1 MNEISSGTVAV
12 SSGQTSTGFRF
23 IQEGRLEVL
32 NGGMGEQIELADGGK
47 AIVSG
52 GGILYVCTVSA
63 GGTATVLK
71 GGYAENVTVEKDGI
85 YRVSSGGTANEC
97 LIKSGGTQF
106 VHLDGIAAD
115 SIIQNGGMLIVS
127 SRGISD
133 QASVQKGGTLDLLPN
148 ALAQSAV
155 ISGMVHVNGGV
166 LSSSIALDGG
176 EVQVMENGYAFS
188 VTIDSG
194 GSMNIFGGS
203 AGGITADSGG
213 CIVLCDG
220 ALSNT
225 TIKNS
230 GVLHVSGG
238 NTNRIAVRTGGKIN
252 LSGGMAN
259 SMTVHSGGSL
269 IVSSGA
275 TAMKVREN
283 GGYVE
288 ISDGAEVIFVSN
300 TISDLTLS
308 GASATVHSGTTANS
322 ATINAVGYLEV
333 FSGGTATEVLE
344 NGGYVSFEEGASVTF
359 ASNTISGLELAG
371 IATVHSGTTATKTT
385 VNAGGR
391 LEVFSGGTVN
401 GVTVNSGGT
410 AEVSSG
416 VISGAVVNADGSLL
430 IYDGTKITGRMVFES
445 GAVVI
450 PFVGSIMDFDL
461 TQTEAG
467 AGALVNDLSILMG
480 TPSYTLTV
488 ADAQAEG
495 TYALADGAAKF
506 NSTITVQNTS
516 GETLGTLTVGGK
528 LDTDD
533 RRYTL
538 NLTDESLTLTC
549 YALSIGPVIENETVT
564 VSGYEIIR
572 DATVL
577 SGGRLHILDGTL
589 ADETTVNSGG
599 RIYISGGG
607 IADHT
612 TVNSDGSMY
621 ILSGGSANSVM
632 ANSGTFLRVS
642 NGATATEIVENG
654 GHVSIADSATVSF
667 VEHTF
672 SGCVL
677 SGASATVHSGTTAND
692 TTLEDWG
699 ILYVYSGGTA
709 NRATVSEDGLISI
722 LGGTVDSATLNADGS
737 MYVRSGGRADHT
749 TINAGGCLYVSDG
762 TASGATVNSG
772 GSMYISPGGTATGL
786 AADSGAC
793 LIFYV
798 APDTY
803 IQGTSA
809 GSAFEIK
816 DGAVSDYTVN
826 ENCKINVSS
835 GCTADIITVNGNGEL
850 RICGGAFANGVTVNG
865 GNLYI
870 QENGSAT
877 NIVWTPCKGHVRV
890 SEGGYATFASEYSGV
905 YYGSGNKLLSNET
918 VMSGKTLDAGFEMY
932 VMGGGTANK
941 TTVNKGG
948 KLYVSDGGIADSTT
962 LNSGGNLY
970 VSNGGF
976 ANNTMLNAYGILDV
990 CSGGTANKTSVNE
1003 DGELNVSCGGVA
1015 ASATVNSGGFFYV
1028 FSGGTA
1034 NRATV
1039 NADGELNVSYGGT
1052 ADNTAVNSGGTFNVD
1067 YGGTANH
1074 TTVNELAAIEFYS
1087 DSVANGL
1094 TVNAGGTATIE
1105 CNAAVTDI
1113 LENGGYVD
1121 VDPGATVTF
1130 LSNTISGLVL
1140 EDERK
1145 ATLHEGTTATSAT
1158 VNSDGGLYVC
1168 GGTVDRTTVN
1178 DGGKIMV
1185 SNGRADSIAV
1195 NSGGNMIVTDGG
1207 KATGVAIHAGGSL
1220 EVRGGGSAA
1229 DATVNSGANMF
1240 VASNGTATDVAVSA
1254 GGRLELGSG
1263 GMVQSAVISSGGIVT
1278 GYVDG
1283 QGITFDPSA
1292 VLQFDLSVISPGN
1305 EKSALVNLSGIAE
1318 TPDCPSFTLLV
1329 SDSQDYGDYKLAENA
1344 WGFETKT
1351 ISVSNSVMEFGT
1363 LSLDRS
1369 VVVGNK
1375 EYTLNLNKGD
1385 LILSVNA
1392 TQPTQYVYLDFDGEN
1407 LVRYNNSDLELS
1419 FDLSV
1424 ADPAFSDE
1432 QRAAVVSALS
1442 ERYGKYNIAFALER
1456 PEDIEYS
1463 TLYFGVSSAFDEYG
1477 DFFGISETCDGN
1489 DQVRDDNAFVLVNS
1503 GYSDD
1508 QIITVASHMLDRL
1521 MGLSWSG
1528 SVDGSPAI
1536 LKYAESKALLSLS
1549 AGWNQKDPYNKYC
1562 PIDPNTGDR
1571 CVVGCTNTAASQI
1584 IFYWI
1589 ENGLLDFTLTLM
1601 DSDAYQSNRYIMI
1614 ESSDTPES
1622 GHLSFAETNKLL
1634 QSFNILD
1641 ENGIAALCFAAGVVQ
1656 QADYASD
1663 ETATPWNEDLFIRAG
1678 FEKDEA
1684 AESIAND
1691 DGSSYYDILVHELLH
1706 GRPVGVSFLRQD
1718 HAIVADGY
1726 DSSRNMFH
1734 LDLGWGNDSNRW
1746 YTVEEMEDLSI
1757 YVDISGFTPVVSP
1770 DLTIEDLSA
1779 GKAPVEWKED
1789 VTLTFT
1795 VSNDGKEISEETMA
1809 YVYCGDAI
1817 LGACGIANI
1826 SPGYSRDF
1834 TCTVNTASLKVG
1846 ENILTVKVGSQND
1859 EGTISAASVTITCMN
1874 GDVIPQT
1881 QTWEEIAGATQYVVE
1896 YSTDDFEH
1904 VVQLDADTNALDSY
1918 QLPEGNYQV
1927 RVKPD
1932 DGEEWTV
1939 IEPVVAE
1946 KVNDDPKLVRS
1957 NADGNSDVFFVN
1969 SVGTWKNGYAAQHV
1983 SSADDPWG
1991 GTKEC
1996 VSLVGKNKLTD
2007 IFEGSTTDANV
2018 LLMSD
2023 DANGDALFVDDIYSA
2038 SPDELGLSQSRIALI
2053 DEIRA
2058 GAGDDIVDMT
2068 SNKFEYTGNGLTI
2081 CGGDGDDV
2089 LWANKG
2095 NNWLFG
2101 DAGNDR
2107 IVGASGNDV
2116 IAGGIGGDSMH
2127 GGGGDDIFTFC
2138 ENWGIDT
2145 VEQLAT
2151 GSVTL
2156 WFASK
2161 SGTGAWDAD
2170 KLTYTDGENSVKV
2183 SGITADKVTLKFG
2196 DDGSAQFASLIGMG
2210 AFNSFTS
2217 QRIFEESGKGILASP

>member
-1 MNEISSGTVAV
+1 MDIISSGTVTV
-12 SSGQTSTGFRF
+12 SPGASSAGLFI
-23 IQEGRLEVL
+23 IQEGILEIL
-32 NGGMGEQIELADGGK
+32 NDGMAQEIALAEGGK
-47 AIVSG
+47 AVVSG
-52 GGILYVCTVSA
+52 GGILYVCTVSS
-63 GGTATVLK
+63 GGTATVLENGFVQDITVK
-71 GGYAENVTVEKDGI
+71 HGGLYLVSSGGTTHQCLLQSGGTQIVYADAMAAGVAVLNGGELHVSYGAYALDPVVSTGGALIAWNGALIDHAQIAGNAVVNAAAAMNSASVVAGGRLSVLANGYAFEVKVSSGGTLDISSGGRVNYASVYEDGAVTVFAGASCLNAELNGGWITLAGAIDPADPETEAVPGGFASKTTVNSRGSM
-85 YRVSSGGTANEC
+85 YVSSGGTANDTTVN
-97 LIKSGGTQF
+97 SRGWFF
-106 VHLDGIAAD
+106 VYNGGIAD
-115 SIIQNGGMLIVS
+115 
-127 SRGISD
+127 
-133 QASVQKGGTLDLLPN
+133 
-148 ALAQSAV
+148 
-155 ISGMVHVNGGV
+155 
-166 LSSSIALDGG
+166 
-176 EVQVMENGYAFS
+176 
-188 VTIDSG
+188 
-194 GSMNIFGGS
+194 
-203 AGGITADSGG
+203 
-213 CIVLCDG
+213 
-220 ALSNT
+220 NT
-225 TIKNS
+225 TVNS
-230 GVLHVSGG
+230 EGIMH
-238 NTNRIAVRTGGKIN
+238 
-252 LSGGMAN
+252 
-259 SMTVHSGGSL
+259 
-269 IVSSGA
+269 VSSG
-275 TAMKVREN
+275 
-283 GGYVE
+283 G
-288 ISDGAEVIFVSN
+288 
-300 TISDLTLS
+300 
-308 GASATVHSGTTANS
+308 
-322 ATINAVGYLEV
+322 
-333 FSGGTATEVLE
+333 
-344 NGGYVSFEEGASVTF
+344 F
-359 ASNTISGLELAG
+359 AS
-371 IATVHSGTTATKTT
+371 KTT
-385 VNAGGR
+385 VNSRGSMY
-391 LEVFSGGTVN
+391 VSSGGT
-401 GVTVNSGGT
+401 
-410 AEVSSG
+410 
-416 VISGAVVNADGSLL
+416 
-430 IYDGTKITGRMVFES
+430 
-445 GAVVI
+445 
-450 PFVGSIMDFDL
+450 
-461 TQTEAG
+461 
-467 AGALVNDLSILMG
+467 
-480 TPSYTLTV
+480 
-488 ADAQAEG
+488 
-495 TYALADGAAKF
+495 
-506 NSTITVQNTS
+506 
-516 GETLGTLTVGGK
+516 
-528 LDTDD
+528 
-533 RRYTL
+533 
-538 NLTDESLTLTC
+538 
-549 YALSIGPVIENETVT
+549 
-564 VSGYEIIR
+564 
-572 DATVL
+572 
-577 SGGRLHILDGTL
+577 

-607 IADHT
+607 IADRT

-621 ILSGGSANSVM
+621 ILSGGTANSVM
-632 ANSGTFLRVS
+632 ANSSAFLRVS

-890 SEGGYATFASEYSGV
+890 SEGGYVTFASEYSGV

-918 VMSGKTLDAGFEMY
+918 VMSGKTLGAGFEMY

-941 TTVNKGG
+941 TTVNKGS

-1039 NADGELNVSYGGT
+1039 NAGGELNVSYGGT

-1067 YGGTANH
+1067 YGGTANY

-1158 VNSDGGLYVC
+1158 VNSAGGLYVC
-1168 GGTVDRTTVN
+1168 GGTVARTTVN

-1220 EVRGGGSAA
+1220 EVRVGGSAA

-1240 VASNGTATDVAVSA
+1240 VATNGTAADITVYA
-1254 GGRLELGSG
+1254 GGRLELGFG
-1263 GMVQSAVISSGGIVT
+1263 GTVQSAVISSGGIVT
-1278 GYVDG
+1278 GYVDC
-1283 QGITFDPSA
+1283 QGITFDSGA
-1292 VLQFDLSVISPGN
+1292 ILQFDLSVISLGN
-1305 EKSALVNLSGIAE
+1305 EKSALVNLAGLAE

-1392 TQPTQYVYLDFDGEN
+1392 TQPTQYVYLDFDGED

-1584 IFYWI
+1584 IYYWMQ
-1589 ENGLLDFTLTLM
+1589 NGLLDFTLTLM

-1614 ESSDTPES
+1614 ESSDNPES
-1622 GHLSFAETNKLL
+1622 GHLSFAETNKPL

-1641 ENGIAALCFAAGVVQ
+1641 ENCIAALCFAAGVVQ

-1874 GDVIPQT
+1874 GDVIPQM

-1983 SSADDPWG
+1983 GSINDWG

-2038 SPDELGLSQSRIALI
+2038 SPDELGLSQSRIAGI

-2058 GAGDDIVDMT
+2058 GAGNDIVDMT
-2068 SNKFEYTGNGLTI
+2068 SNKFEYVGDGLTI
-2081 CGGDGDDV
+2081 RGGDGNDV
-2089 LWANKG
+2089 IWANKG

-2107 IVGASGNDV
+2107 IVGASGDDV
-2116 IAGGIGGDSMH
+2116 IVGGIGNDRMH
-2127 GGGGDDIFTFC
+2127 GGGGDDVFTFC
-2138 ENWGIDT
+2138 DNWGTDT

-2156 WFASK
+2156 WFASG
-2161 SGTGAWDAD
+2161 SMENWNAET
-2170 KLTYTDGENSVKV
+2170 LTYTDGENSVKV
-2183 SGITADKVTLKFG
+2183 TGVTADGVRLNFG
-2196 DDGSAQFASLIGMG
+2196 NDGSDKFSDLVSVGAFLDFAS
-2210 AFNSFTS
+2210 
-2217 QRIFEESGKGILASP
+2217 RKIFEESGKGTLASLQA